1 MIYLRNLKNL
11 NLFFFVVLY
20 ICRYIICIG
29 CYGEKCFECFYNFQH
44 LFDSMVFL
52 LELMCSSL
60 CLCVG
65 HSCCFGSVR
74 TGRRALLPTL
84 ESTINLFK
92 RKILQK
98 IHENEMLQWRM
109 WLRVINITFVN
120 VCMWP
125 SACLCAFQLLFL
137 QNPQTFFFFF
147 TLYHD
152 ISFTKT
158 QDSPKTSCVWNKQE
172 PLLYWRLFDIL
183 LYKSSRPLT
192 TKLHLFS
199 VSL

>member
-1 MIYLRNLKNL
+1 
-11 NLFFFVVLY
+11 
-20 ICRYIICIG
+20 
-29 CYGEKCFECFYNFQH
+29 
-44 LFDSMVFL
+44 MVFL